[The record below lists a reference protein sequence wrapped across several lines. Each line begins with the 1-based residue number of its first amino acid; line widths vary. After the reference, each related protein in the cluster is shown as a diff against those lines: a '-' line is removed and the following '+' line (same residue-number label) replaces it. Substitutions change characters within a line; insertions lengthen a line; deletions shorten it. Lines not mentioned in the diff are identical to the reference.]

1 MPTAVA
7 GIYGMN
13 FEDMPELQ
21 LEYGY
26 FIVLAFIITTC
37 AVLFWRFKKYGW
49 L

>member
-13 FEDMPELQ
+13 FENMPELQ
-21 LEYGY
+21 TEYGY